1 MSAWLGLLQLTLLAW
16 CVFAAATSLLAAP
29 FYPWLRARLW
39 RLAPVLRA
47 RGLGAFAAAPAL
59 VASALT
65 LACFLPSVV
74 GPLAWFGDHCSVH
87 SDHHAH
93 FCWTH
98 PPPNAGSVFGWLA
111 LSALGGVL
119 VTILGAAAARFA
131 RHVRAARTLVG
142 AARIDSRGCVVVATA
157 QPFALTVGIFRPQ
170 AVVSSGLA
178 SRLPSSLLDAV
189 IAHERGHVER
199 RDNLLKLAAAIF
211 ATVHLRGVRAAIRD
225 DLALACEQACD
236 RHAAESVGDSLLVA
250 DAILAA
256 ERIMGGAPAPAS
268 APAFSSSLGGP
279 AIAARIE
286 ALLESDSSLPR
297 ERAPGSPKLVVG
309 MIAAVLVALVAA
321 VPLHDAIET
330 LVSLL
335 DH

>member
-29 FYPWLRARLW
+29 IYPWLRARLW

-65 LACFLPSVV
+65 LACFLPSLV

-98 PPPNAGSVFGWLA
+98 PPPNAGSVFGWLV
-111 LSALGGVL
+111 LSALGGLLATV
-119 VTILGAAAARFA
+119 LGAASVRFA

-142 AARIDSRGCVVVATA
+142 AAAMEMDSRGCVVVETA
-157 QPFALTVGIFRPQ
+157 QPFALTVGIFRPR

-178 SRLPSSLLDAV
+178 NRMPSSLLDAV
-189 IAHERGHVER
+189 LAHERGHVER
-199 RDNLLKLAAAIF
+199 RDNLLKLAAATF
-211 ATVHLRGVRAAIRD
+211 ATLHLRGVRAAIRD

-236 RHAAESVGDSLLVA
+236 RNAAESVGDALLVA

-256 ERIMGGAPAPAS
+256 ERIMGGAPATATAS
-268 APAFSSSLGGP
+268 AFSSSLGGP
-279 AIAARIE
+279 AITARIE
-286 ALLESDSSLPR
+286 ALLETQTGH
-297 ERAPGSPKLVVG
+297 EAGSHKLVVG
-309 MIAAVLVALVAA
+309 TIAAALVALVAA